1 MSYLQAAQLQSNH
14 LVQFF
19 IRYLPNEQS
28 SVWGVC
34 DPSAVQGGQKSQLTG
49 SYGNPWERRKKYSWD
64 ITYPH
69 QMLAD
74 KCLEVKLP
82 GGEFCCCTGALQNQ
96 TFHSKKEGNL
106 CISVCFHQFFPQARG
121 SRREAADECCVQ
133 GARKGCGPFIMRQ
146 TPSYL

>member
-34 DPSAVQGGQKSQLTG
+34 DPSPVQGGQKSQLTLVVM
-49 SYGNPWERRKKYSWD
+49 K
-64 ITYPH
+64 I
-69 QMLAD
+69 
-74 KCLEVKLP
+74 LE
-82 GGEFCCCTGALQNQ
+82 
-96 TFHSKKEGNL
+96 KEGRNIL
-106 CISVCFHQFFPQARG
+106 ETLPIHIRCLQTNACRWNCLVVSSAAALVHFRIRLSIPRKGHLWVSVCFHQFFPQARG
-121 SRREAADECCVQ
+121 SRREAVDECCVQ

-146 TPSYL
+146 TLSYL